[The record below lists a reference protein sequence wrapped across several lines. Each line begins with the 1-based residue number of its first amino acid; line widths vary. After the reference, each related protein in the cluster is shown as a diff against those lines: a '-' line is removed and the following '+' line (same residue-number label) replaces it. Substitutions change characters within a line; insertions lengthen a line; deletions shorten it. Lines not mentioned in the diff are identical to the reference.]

1 VRLRTLAIFVGTV
14 LPFLLP
20 AILSAR
26 DLDTG
31 TILTGG
37 PDSPST
43 RFGRDIADLARRFG
57 VRLRVEPSQDALES
71 IKTMT
76 QRSDTRFGI
85 VQSSLLDAV
94 ADASEN
100 AEQHLKASLRIV
112 FPLYAEEVHILARPE
127 VARFADLRGRRVAVG
142 APRSSTLPTAML
154 LLARASVEPAEALRI
169 GGDEALAALRK
180 GRIDAMFYVASQP
193 ATLLRDKV
201 AIEDALH
208 LVPVEH
214 PALRGLYPVSTI
226 PADTYYP
233 WQPRAVFTVAPRAV
247 LTTLHWM
254 GPGRQEEA
262 CRLVGKIARIV
273 ADNLGHLRRDGH
285 PKWREV
291 NLDAEVPGWE
301 RSPCAERAL
310 TGPESY
316 VLDEARNRRP
326 PRTSRSSPETGTV
339 TQEPPAQ

>member
-71 IKTMT
+71 IEALI
-76 QRSDTRFGI
+76 QRSGTRFGI
-85 VQSSLLDAV
+85 VQSSLL
-94 ADASEN
+94 ASLAGFSRD
-100 AEQHLKASLRIV
+100 AEQYMKSSLRVV
-112 FPLYAEEVHILARPE
+112 FPLYGEEVHVLARPE
-127 VARFADLRGRRVAVG
+127 VATFADLRGRRVAVG
-142 APRSSTLPTAML
+142 DPRSSTLPIATL
-154 LLARASVEPAEALRI
+154 LLARAGVEPAEALRI
-169 GGDEALAALRK
+169 SGDEALAALRN
-180 GRIDAMFYVASQP
+180 GSVDAMFYVAGQP
-193 ATLLRDKV
+193 AALLRDKV

-226 PADTYYP
+226 PAGTYYP

-247 LTTLHWM
+247 LVTSPWT
-254 GPGRQEEA
+254 GSGDQVEA
-262 CRLVGKIARIV
+262 CRLVGKVARIV
-273 ADNLGHLRRDGH
+273 ADNVGHLRRVGH

-316 VLDEARNRRP
+316 ILDEARNRRP